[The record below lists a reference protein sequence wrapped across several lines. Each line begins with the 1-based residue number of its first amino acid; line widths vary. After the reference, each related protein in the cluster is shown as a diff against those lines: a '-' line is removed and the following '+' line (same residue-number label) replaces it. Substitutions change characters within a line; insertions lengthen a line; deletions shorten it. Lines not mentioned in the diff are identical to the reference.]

1 MQSSLYLSGPPA
13 GGEGGVVGRAA
24 CGGGGVG
31 LTALV
36 ALGVTLEVSTTD
48 IGWPAEDVV

>member
-1 MQSSLYLSGPPA
+1 MESNLYLRGPPG

-31 LTALV
+31 LTAL
-36 ALGVTLEVSTTD
+36 ATLGVTLEVSTTD
-48 IGWPAEDVV
+48 IG